1 MRRKPGNWRACTDAE
16 TCEANV
22 PTLGGNYQGGEGPL
36 EQRRTSGGNGGVD
49 AAHLPLGMSARGG
62 ANSPRVVYASG
73 AENLGPPKANGH
85 YHPSQAFLRW
95 SSAAPAVPRPPC
107 ALVARLERLE
117 FRAAVFRKLKTRF
130 ANLRRLRP
138 HHVGRTSH
146 GDRQAHALPDRKSTR

>member
-73 AENLGPPKANGH
+73 GRRPRRPRSERFILDM
-85 YHPSQAFLRW
+85 AFQY
-95 SSAAPAVPRPPC
+95 SSF
-107 ALVARLERLE
+107 VAQ
-117 FRAAVFRKLKTRF
+117 
-130 ANLRRLRP
+130 
-138 HHVGRTSH
+138 HVAHRGR
-146 GDRQAHALPDRKSTR
+146 D

>member
-73 AENLGPPKANGH
+73 AENLGPPKANIH

-95 SSAAPAVPRPPC
+95 SSAAPAVPRRECSPS
-107 ALVARLERLE
+107 A
-117 FRAAVFRKLKTRF
+117 FR
-130 ANLRRLRP
+130 LRRQPRSHVRRPRPLMRVLVDTNILLRSAQP
-138 HHVGRTSH
+138 NH
-146 GDRQAHALPDRKSTR
+146 LDRKSTRLNSSHAN